1 MNKSLVTNCV
11 AAAILLVSFF
21 VPSYQGL
28 LFNIGA
34 FALSGSLTNNL
45 AVHMLFEKVPFLY
58 GSGVIQN
65 NFEQFK
71 AAIKELIIKEF
82 FNRENIAKL
91 ISKTGNDVERTLSS
105 MINSDQIFEE
115 FLDAIQ
121 SSKLGGM
128 LAMVGGSQALEPLR
142 EPISKKFLKL
152 LNEVEIQLKESSASL
167 TDNDNLFAE
176 AEQLIDTRLDELTPY
191 YVKDIVAKMIQRH
204 LGWLVVWG
212 GVIGGGVGIVV
223 SIIR

>member
-1 MNKSLVTNCV
+1 MNKSLATNCV
-11 AAAILLVSFF
+11 AAAILLISFF

-28 LFNIGA
+28 LFNIGV

-91 ISKTGNDVERTLSS
+91 ISKTGNEVEKTLSS

-115 FLDAIQ
+115 FLDAIK

-176 AEQLIDTRLDELTPY
+176 AEQLIDTRLDELTPD

-223 SIIR
+223 SIMR

>member
-1 MNKSLVTNCV
+1 MNKSLATNCV

-71 AAIKELIIKEF
+71 SAIKELIIKEF

-91 ISKTGNDVERTLSS
+91 ISKTGNEVERTLSS

-128 LAMVGGSQALEPLR
+128 LAMVGGNQALEPLR

-176 AEQLIDTRLDELTPY
+176 AEQLIDTRLDELTPD